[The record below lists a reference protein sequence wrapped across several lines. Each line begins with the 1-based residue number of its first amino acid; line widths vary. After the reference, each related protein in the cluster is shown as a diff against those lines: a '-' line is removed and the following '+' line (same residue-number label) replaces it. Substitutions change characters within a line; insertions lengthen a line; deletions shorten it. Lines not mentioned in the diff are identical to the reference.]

1 MNSTSSQRLASQL
14 PATVGVPFQALVLG
28 GVAILALIVGAFSV
42 GAGFALLV
50 LGLLAALILDFMMWQ
65 QHEERTPATTSAPV
79 PSESHEQTS

>member
-65 QHEERTPATTSAPV
+65 QHEERAPATTSAPV